1 MKKLLVLSLL
11 LMAGTVLHA
20 QTTAT
25 VPKSVGYCANAQSAN
40 ATMRFRLQAARIA
53 KSQSLAYQGSLAAKK
68 ASLPEG

>member
-25 VPKSVGYCANAQSAN
+25 VSANLSDIATNAQSAN
-40 ATMRFRLQAARIA
+40 ATMRFRLTNC
-53 KSQSLAYQGSLAAKK
+53 G
-68 ASLPEG
+68 